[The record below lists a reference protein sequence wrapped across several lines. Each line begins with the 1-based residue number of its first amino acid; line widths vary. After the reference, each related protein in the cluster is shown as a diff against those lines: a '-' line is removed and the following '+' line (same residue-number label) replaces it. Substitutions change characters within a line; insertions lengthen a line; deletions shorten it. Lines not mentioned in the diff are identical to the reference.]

1 MKKYPSEAYSS
12 NSRTLHR
19 YVVVAGLVLSVGLTI
34 APGAVSTAYADEL
47 ASGSDSPAA
56 IEAAMQPGEGASS
69 SFVNAAP
76 QAGGKA
82 TASSAESTSGVEG
95 QNLPGSDPAKSS
107 ASEASAPGAGE
118 SGSASVGE
126 GTASAAA
133 PATGSGPSATTTAPE
148 GGTSPDAATPATG
161 NAPDPAAS
169 AAVTSG
175 GLTLAA
181 VPAAE
186 GAAAP
191 AAGVVAK
198 IGEQSYATLDEA
210 IAAAKSGDTIV
221 LVANATTQGISMKG
235 DLTINGA
242 GNTIT
247 FEKDGIAIFGHA
259 LTFKDAIVSMMGIGS
274 TPYAEWKW
282 MAICASKDGSL
293 TLDNTAMSLDGTG
306 TASNTHAIYFT
317 SNNKLNVTNGS
328 TLVVSNYP
336 QDALEWD
343 GGDGGYNLNVTGGSK
358 VVLDHNRSGI
368 AGTFFVKVDASELTV
383 INNRGNGSNGSHF
396 NIANGS
402 EVSFKDNGSHGLSA
416 GKLFV
421 KGSTVTCT
429 GNGMYGITVGNSLN
443 VDGTST
449 LKANGNKTK
458 ASASS
463 GGGLRI
469 TKNAREN
476 LIAKGAVVEINNNG
490 GNGLENYADLLI
502 EEGVDLSILQNYE
515 KGNGGGIYNGATG
528 SLTLPSGAKIYN
540 NIAAKA
546 GDDIFS
552 LGKIVVPATGKWIL
566 DQNHDGVGDHSI
578 AGWFEDGLGSDNPQR
593 WQAHAEDEDANY
605 IIGIEEGNFEI
616 PLALKAAHGIE
627 VDLGEGEEPASP
639 DGGSE
644 DPGKAEGSSG
654 VETVSAEKAEV
665 VAPGSVKSVSPKTGD
680 SAGFGLA
687 AAAMS
692 VVAAIS
698 AAFAA
703 LRRRED

>member
-1 MKKYPSEAYSS
+1 MKKYPSEACSS
-12 NSRTLHR
+12 NSRTLRR

-34 APGAVSTAYADEL
+34 APGAASTAYADEL
-47 ASGSDSPAA
+47 ASGSGSSAA
-56 IEAAMQPGEGASS
+56 IEAAIQPGEGASS
-69 SFVNAAP
+69 SSVNTAP
-76 QAGGKA
+76 QAEGKA
-82 TASSAESTSGVEG
+82 ATSSAESTFGVEG
-95 QNLPGSDPAKSS
+95 QNPPESAPAKSS

-118 SGSASVGE
+118 SSSAPVGE
-126 GTASAAA
+126 GAASAATS
-133 PATGSGPSATTTAPE
+133 ATGSAT
-148 GGTSPDAATPATG
+148 
-161 NAPDPAAS
+161 DPAAS

-175 GLTLAA
+175 GSTLAA
-181 VPAAE
+181 VSATE

-191 AAGVVAK
+191 TAGVVAK

-235 DLTINGA
+235 DLTIDGA
-242 GNTIT
+242 GNTIA

-293 TLDNTAMSLDGTG
+293 TLDNTAMNLDGTG
-306 TASNTHAIYFT
+306 TASGTHAIYFT

-396 NIANGS
+396 DIANGS

-476 LIAKGAVVEINNNG
+476 FIAKGAVVEINNNG

-528 SLTLPSGAKIYN
+528 SLTLPSGAKIHN
-540 NIAAKA
+540 NTAAKA

-552 LGKIVVPATGKWIL
+552 LGKIVVPATGEWVL
-566 DQNHDGVGDHSI
+566 DQNHDGAGDHSI
-578 AGWFEDGLGSDNPQR
+578 TGWFEDGLGSDNPQR

-627 VDLGEGEEPASP
+627 VDPGEGEEPAAP
-639 DGGSE
+639 DDGSE
-644 DPGKAEGSSG
+644 DPGKAEGSSS
-654 VETVSAEKAEV
+654 VEAVSAEKAEV

-692 VVAAIS
+692 VIAAIS

-703 LRRRED
+703 LRKRED

>member
-1 MKKYPSEAYSS
+1 MKKYPSEACSS
-12 NSRTLHR
+12 NSRTLRR

-34 APGAVSTAYADEL
+34 APGAVSTAYADEP
-47 ASGSDSPAA
+47 ASGSGSSVA
-56 IEAAMQPGEGASS
+56 IEAAMQPGEGASAS
-69 SFVNAAP
+69 SVNTAS
-76 QAGGKA
+76 QAEGKA
-82 TASSAESTSGVEG
+82 ATSSAESTSGVEG
-95 QNLPGSDPAKSS
+95 QDSPGSAPAKSS

-118 SGSASVGE
+118 SSSAPVGE
-126 GTASAAA
+126 GAAS
-133 PATGSGPSATTTAPE
+133 
-148 GGTSPDAATPATG
+148 AATPATG
-161 NAPDPAAS
+161 SAPPAVS
-169 AAVTSG
+169 
-175 GLTLAA
+175 
-181 VPAAE
+181 AAE

-191 AAGVVAK
+191 TAGVVAK

-306 TASNTHAIYFT
+306 TASGTHAIYFT

-328 TLVVSNYP
+328 TLAVSNYP

-396 NIANGS
+396 DIANGS
-402 EVSFKDNGSHGLSA
+402 EVSFKDNGYHGLSA

-476 LIAKGAVVEINNNG
+476 FIAKGAVVEINNNG
-490 GNGLENYADLLI
+490 GNGLENYADLFI

-540 NIAAKA
+540 NTAAKA
-546 GDDIFS
+546 GDDIYS

-578 AGWFEDGLGSDNPQR
+578 TGWFEDGLGSDNPQR

-627 VDLGEGEEPASP
+627 VDPGEGEEPASP

-644 DPGKAEGSSG
+644 DPGKAEGSSS
-654 VETVSAEKAEV
+654 VETVNAEKAEV
-665 VAPGSVKSVSPKTGD
+665 VAPGSAKSVSPKTGD

-692 VVAAIS
+692 VIAAIG

-703 LRRRED
+703 LRRREG

>member
-1 MKKYPSEAYSS
+1 MKKYPSEACSS
-12 NSRTLHR
+12 NSRTLRR

-47 ASGSDSPAA
+47 ASGSGSSAA
-56 IEAAMQPGEGASS
+56 IEAAMQPGEGASAS
-69 SFVNAAP
+69 SVNTAP
-76 QAGGKA
+76 QEEGKA
-82 TASSAESTSGVEG
+82 AASSAESTSGVEG
-95 QNLPGSDPAKSS
+95 QNPPESAPAKSGV
-107 ASEASAPGAGE
+107 SEASAPGAGE
-118 SGSASVGE
+118 SGSAPAGE
-126 GTASAAA
+126 GAAS
-133 PATGSGPSATTTAPE
+133 
-148 GGTSPDAATPATG
+148 AATPATG
-161 NAPDPAAS
+161 SAPDS
-169 AAVTSG
+169 AAY
-175 GLTLAA
+175 
-181 VPAAE
+181 AAE
-186 GAAAP
+186 GTAAST
-191 AAGVVAK
+191 AGVVAK

-221 LVANATTQGISMKG
+221 LVANATTQGISMRG

-242 GNTIT
+242 GNAIT

-293 TLDNTAMSLDGTG
+293 TLDNTAMNLDGTG
-306 TASNTHAIYFT
+306 TASGTHAIYFT

-343 GGDGGYNLNVTGGSK
+343 GGDGGYNLNVTGGSR

-396 NIANGS
+396 DIANGS

-449 LKANGNKTK
+449 LKANGNKAK

-476 LIAKGAVVEINNNG
+476 FIAKGAVVEINNNG
-490 GNGLENYADLLI
+490 GNGLENYADLFI
-502 EEGVDLSILQNYE
+502 EDGVDLSILQNYE

-540 NIAAKA
+540 NTAAKA

-578 AGWFEDGLGSDNPQR
+578 TGWFEDGLGSDNPQR

-605 IIGIEEGNFEI
+605 MIGIEEGSFET
-616 PLALKAAHGIE
+616 PLALKAAHGVE
-627 VDLGEGEEPASP
+627 VDPGEGDEPAAP
-639 DGGSE
+639 DDGSE
-644 DPGKAEGSSG
+644 DPGKAEGSSS

>member
-12 NSRTLHR
+12 NSRTLRR

-47 ASGSDSPAA
+47 ASGSGTPAA
-56 IEAAMQPGEGASS
+56 IEAAVQPEEGA
-69 SFVNAAP
+69 
-76 QAGGKA
+76 
-82 TASSAESTSGVEG
+82 
-95 QNLPGSDPAKSS
+95 
-107 ASEASAPGAGE
+107 
-118 SGSASVGE
+118 
-126 GTASAAA
+126 ASAAV
-133 PATGSGPSATTTAPE
+133 PAAGSGPSATAAAPE
-148 GGTSPDAATPATG
+148 GGTSSDAATPASG
-161 NAPDPAAS
+161 SAPDAATS
-169 AAVTSG
+169 AAAASG

-181 VPAAE
+181 AP
-186 GAAAP
+186 AAAP
-191 AAGVVAK
+191 TAGVVAK

-221 LVANATTQGISMKG
+221 LVANATSQGISMKG
-235 DLTINGA
+235 DLVINGA

-247 FEKDGIAIFGHA
+247 FEKDGIAIFNHA

-282 MAICASKDGSL
+282 MAICANKDGLL
-293 TLDNTAMSLDGTG
+293 TLDNTAMALDGTG
-306 TASNTHAIYFT
+306 TASGTHAIYFT

-368 AGTFFVKVDASELTV
+368 AGTFFVKVDASELAV

-396 NIANGS
+396 DIANGS

-429 GNGMYGITVGNSLN
+429 GNGLYGITVSNSLN
-443 VDGTST
+443 VDGAST
-449 LKANGNKTK
+449 LKVNGNKTK

-469 TKNAREN
+469 TKNAKEN
-476 LIAKGAVVEINNNG
+476 FIAKGAVVEINNNG
-490 GNGLENYADLLI
+490 GNGLENYADLFI
-502 EEGVDLSILQNYE
+502 EDGVDLSILQNYE

-528 SLTLPSGAKIYN
+528 SLTLPSGAKIHN
-540 NIAAKA
+540 NTAAKA
-546 GDDIFS
+546 GDDIYS
-552 LGKIVVPATGKWIL
+552 LGKIVVPATGEWIL
-566 DQNHDGVGDHSI
+566 DQNHDGVGDHAI
-578 AGWFEDGLGSDNPQR
+578 TGWFEDGLGSDNPQR
-593 WQAHAEDEDANY
+593 WQAHAEGEDANY
-605 IIGIEEGNFEI
+605 MIEIEEGSFEI
-616 PLALKAAHGIE
+616 PLALKATHGIQ
-627 VDLGEGEEPASP
+627 VDPEEGDVPVGPGE
-639 DGGSE
+639 SE
-644 DPGKAEGSSG
+644 DPGKAEDPVS
-654 VETVSAEKAEV
+654 VKTVSAEKAEV
-665 VAPGSVKSVSPKTGD
+665 VATSSAKSVSPKTGD
-680 SAGFGLA
+680 SAGFSLA

-692 VVAAIS
+692 VLAAIS

>member
-1 MKKYPSEAYSS
+1 MKKYPSGAYSS
-12 NSRTLHR
+12 DSRTLRR

-47 ASGSDSPAA
+47 ASGSGAPAA
-56 IEAAMQPGEGASS
+56 IEAAMHPGEGSS
-69 SFVNAAP
+69 SSSANAAS
-76 QAGGKA
+76 QAEGKA
-82 TASSAESTSGVEG
+82 AASSAENASGVEA
-95 QNLPGSDPAKSS
+95 QNSSGAAPAKSG
-107 ASEASAPGAGE
+107 ASEASAPVAGE
-118 SGSASVGE
+118 SGSVPAGE
-126 GTASAAA
+126 GAASTAA
-133 PATGSGPSATTTAPE
+133 PATGSGPSAATVAPE

-161 NAPDPAAS
+161 SAPDPATS
-169 AAVTSG
+169 AAAASG

-181 VPAAE
+181 APAAE

-191 AAGVVAK
+191 TAGVVAK

-210 IAAAKSGDTIV
+210 VAAAKSGDTIV
-221 LVANATTQGISMKG
+221 LVANATSQGISMKG
-235 DLTINGA
+235 DLVINGA

-247 FEKDGIAIFGHA
+247 FVKDGIAIFNHA

-293 TLDNTAMSLDGTG
+293 TLDNTAMTLDGTG
-306 TASNTHAIYFT
+306 AASGTHAIYFT

-343 GGDGGYNLNVTGGSK
+343 GGDGGYNLNVIGGSK

-396 NIANGS
+396 DIANGS

-421 KGSTVTCT
+421 KGSAVTCT
-429 GNGMYGITVGNSLN
+429 GNGLYGITVGNSLN

-469 TKNAREN
+469 TKNAKEN
-476 LIAKGAVVEINNNG
+476 FIAKGAVVEINNNG
-490 GNGLENYADLLI
+490 GNGLENYADLFI

-528 SLTLPSGAKIYN
+528 SLTLPSGAKIHN
-540 NIAAKA
+540 NTAAKA
-546 GDDIFS
+546 GDDIYS
-552 LGKIVVPATGKWIL
+552 LGKIVVPATGEWIL
-566 DQNHDGVGDHSI
+566 DQNHDGVGDHAI
-578 AGWFEDGLGSDNPQR
+578 TGWFEDGLGSDNPQR

-605 IIGIEEGNFEI
+605 MIEIEEGSFEI
-616 PLALKAAHGIE
+616 PLALKATHGIQ
-627 VDLGEGEEPASP
+627 VDPEEGDVPVGPGE
-639 DGGSE
+639 SE
-644 DPGKAEGSSG
+644 DPGKAEDPGS
-654 VETVSAEKAEV
+654 VKTVSAEKAEV
-665 VAPGSVKSVSPKTGD
+665 VATSSAKSVSPKTGD
-680 SAGFGLA
+680 SAGFSLA

-692 VVAAIS
+692 VLAAIS

>member
-1 MKKYPSEAYSS
+1 MKKYPSEVCSS
-12 NSRTLHR
+12 NSRTLRR

-69 SFVNAAP
+69 SSVNAAS
-76 QAGGKA
+76 QAEGKA
-82 TASSAESTSGVEG
+82 AASSAESASGVES
-95 QNLPGSDPAKSS
+95 QNLPGSAPAKSS

-118 SGSASVGE
+118 FGSASVGE

-148 GGTSPDAATPATG
+148 GGTSPDAATSATG
-161 NAPDPAAS
+161 SATDPAA
-169 AAVTSG
+169 AASS
-175 GLTLAA
+175 
-181 VPAAE
+181 AE

-210 IAAAKSGDTIV
+210 IAAAKSDDTIV
-221 LVANATTQGISMKG
+221 LVANATTQGINMKG

-383 INNRGNGSNGSHF
+383 TNNRVNGSNGSHF
-396 NIANGS
+396 DIANGS
-402 EVSFKDNGSHGLSA
+402 EVSFKDNGYHGLSA

-449 LKANGNKTK
+449 LKANGNKAK

-476 LIAKGAVVEINNNG
+476 FIAKGAVVEINNNG

-540 NIAAKA
+540 NTAAKA

-578 AGWFEDGLGSDNPQR
+578 TGWFEDGLGSDNPQR

-605 IIGIEEGNFEI
+605 IIGIEEGSFEI

-627 VDLGEGEEPASP
+627 VDPEEGDEPAGP

-644 DPGKAEGSSG
+644 DPGKAEGSGS

>member
-1 MKKYPSEAYSS
+1 M
-12 NSRTLHR
+12 
-19 YVVVAGLVLSVGLTI
+19 
-34 APGAVSTAYADEL
+34 
-47 ASGSDSPAA
+47 
-56 IEAAMQPGEGASS
+56 
-69 SFVNAAP
+69 
-76 QAGGKA
+76 
-82 TASSAESTSGVEG
+82 
-95 QNLPGSDPAKSS
+95 
-107 ASEASAPGAGE
+107 
-118 SGSASVGE
+118 
-126 GTASAAA
+126 
-133 PATGSGPSATTTAPE
+133 
-148 GGTSPDAATPATG
+148 
-161 NAPDPAAS
+161 
-169 AAVTSG
+169 
-175 GLTLAA
+175 TLAA
-181 VPAAE
+181 APAAE

-191 AAGVVAK
+191 TAGVVAK

-210 IAAAKSGDTIV
+210 VAAAKSGDTIV
-221 LVANATTQGISMKG
+221 LVANATSQGISMKG

-247 FEKDGIAIFGHA
+247 FVKDGIAIFNHA

-274 TPYAEWKW
+274 TPYVEWKW

-293 TLDNTAMSLDGTG
+293 TLDNTAMTLDGTG
-306 TASNTHAIYFT
+306 TASGTHAIYFT

-343 GGDGGYNLNVTGGSK
+343 GGDGGYNLNVTGGSE

-383 INNRGNGSNGSHF
+383 ISNRGNGSNGSHF
-396 NIANGS
+396 DIANGS

-429 GNGMYGITVGNSLN
+429 GNGLYGITVGNSLY
-443 VDGTST
+443 VDGAST

-469 TKNAREN
+469 TKNAKEN
-476 LIAKGAVVEINNNG
+476 FIAKGAVVEINNNG
-490 GNGLENYADLLI
+490 GNGLENYADLFI
-502 EEGVDLSILQNYE
+502 EDGVDLSILQNYE

-528 SLTLPSGAKIYN
+528 SLTLPSGAKIHN
-540 NIAAKA
+540 NTAAKA
-546 GDDIFS
+546 GDDIYS
-552 LGKIVVPATGKWIL
+552 LGKIVVPATGEWIL
-566 DQNHDGVGDHSI
+566 DRSHDGVGNHAI
-578 AGWFEDGLGSDNPQR
+578 TGWFEDGLGSDNPQR

-605 IIGIEEGNFEI
+605 MIGIEEGGFEI

-627 VDLGEGEEPASP
+627 VDPEEGDVPVGPGE
-639 DGGSE
+639 SE
-644 DPGKAEGSSG
+644 DPGKAEDPGS
-654 VETVSAEKAEV
+654 VKTVSAEKAEV
-665 VAPGSVKSVSPKTGD
+665 VAPSSAKSVSPKTGD
-680 SAGFGLA
+680 PAGFSFA

>member
-1 MKKYPSEAYSS
+1 MKKYPSEACSS
-12 NSRTLHR
+12 NSRTLRR

-47 ASGSDSPAA
+47 ASGSGSSVA
-56 IEAAMQPGEGASS
+56 IEAAMQPGEGASVS
-69 SFVNAAP
+69 SVNTAS
-76 QAGGKA
+76 QAEGKA
-82 TASSAESTSGVEG
+82 ATSSAENTSGVEG
-95 QNLPGSDPAKSS
+95 QDSPGSAPAKSS

-118 SGSASVGE
+118 SGSAPAGE
-126 GTASAAA
+126 GAAS
-133 PATGSGPSATTTAPE
+133 
-148 GGTSPDAATPATG
+148 AATPATG
-161 NAPDPAAS
+161 GATDPAAS

-175 GLTLAA
+175 GSTLAA
-181 VPAAE
+181 VSATE

-191 AAGVVAK
+191 TAGVMAK

-259 LTFKDAIVSMMGIGS
+259 LTFKDATVSMMGIGS

-293 TLDNTAMSLDGTG
+293 TLDNTAMNLDGTG
-306 TASNTHAIYFT
+306 TASGTHAIYFT

-358 VVLDHNRSGI
+358 VALDHNRSGI

-396 NIANGS
+396 DIANGS

-476 LIAKGAVVEINNNG
+476 FIAKGAVVEINNNG

-528 SLTLPSGAKIYN
+528 SLTLPSGAKIHN
-540 NIAAKA
+540 NTAAKA

-552 LGKIVVPATGKWIL
+552 LGKIVVPATGEWIL
-566 DQNHDGVGDHSI
+566 DQNHDGAGDHSI
-578 AGWFEDGLGSDNPQR
+578 TGWFEDGLGSDNPQR

-605 IIGIEEGNFEI
+605 MIGIEEGSFET
-616 PLALKAAHGIE
+616 PLALKAAHGVE
-627 VDLGEGEEPASP
+627 VDPGEGDEPAVP
-639 DGGSE
+639 DDGSE
-644 DPGKAEGSSG
+644 DLGKAEGSSS

-665 VAPGSVKSVSPKTGD
+665 VASGSVKSVSPKTGD

-703 LRRRED
+703 LRRREG

>member
-1 MKKYPSEAYSS
+1 MKKYPSEACSS
-12 NSRTLHR
+12 NSRTLRR

-47 ASGSDSPAA
+47 ASGSGSSAA

-69 SFVNAAP
+69 SSVNAAP
-76 QAGGKA
+76 QAEGKA
-82 TASSAESTSGVEG
+82 AASSVESTSGVES
-95 QNLPGSDPAKSS
+95 QNLPGSAPAKSS

-133 PATGSGPSATTTAPE
+133 PATGSGASATTAAPE
-148 GGTSPDAATPATG
+148 GGTLPDVATPATG
-161 NAPDPAAS
+161 NAPDPAA
-169 AAVTSG
+169 AAS
-175 GLTLAA
+175 
-181 VPAAE
+181 AAE

-191 AAGVVAK
+191 TAGVVAK

-221 LVANATTQGISMKG
+221 LVANATTQGINMKG

-306 TASNTHAIYFT
+306 TASGTHAIYFT

-328 TLVVSNYP
+328 TLVVPNYP

-396 NIANGS
+396 DIANGS
-402 EVSFKDNGSHGLSA
+402 EVSFKDNGYHGLSA

-429 GNGMYGITVGNSLN
+429 GNGMYGITAGNSLN

-476 LIAKGAVVEINNNG
+476 FIAKGAVVEINNNG

-540 NIAAKA
+540 NTAAKA

-578 AGWFEDGLGSDNPQR
+578 TGWFEDGLGSDNPQR

-627 VDLGEGEEPASP
+627 VDPGEGEEPASP

-644 DPGKAEGSSG
+644 DPGKAEGSSS

-665 VAPGSVKSVSPKTGD
+665 VAPGSAKSVSPKTGD

>member
-1 MKKYPSEAYSS
+1 MKKYPSEACSS
-12 NSRTLHR
+12 NSRTLRR

-69 SFVNAAP
+69 SSANAAS
-76 QAGGKA
+76 QAEGKA
-82 TASSAESTSGVEG
+82 AASSAESASGVES
-95 QNLPGSDPAKSS
+95 QNLPGSAPAKSS

-161 NAPDPAAS
+161 NAPDPAA
-169 AAVTSG
+169 AASS
-175 GLTLAA
+175 
-181 VPAAE
+181 AE

-396 NIANGS
+396 DIANGS

-443 VDGTST
+443 VDGTSI

-476 LIAKGAVVEINNNG
+476 FIAKGAVVEINNNG

-515 KGNGGGIYNGATG
+515 KG
-528 SLTLPSGAKIYN
+528 
-540 NIAAKA
+540 
-546 GDDIFS
+546 
-552 LGKIVVPATGKWIL
+552 
-566 DQNHDGVGDHSI
+566 Q
-578 AGWFEDGLGSDNPQR
+578 
-593 WQAHAEDEDANY
+593 
-605 IIGIEEGNFEI
+605 
-616 PLALKAAHGIE
+616 
-627 VDLGEGEEPASP
+627 
-639 DGGSE
+639 
-644 DPGKAEGSSG
+644 
-654 VETVSAEKAEV
+654 
-665 VAPGSVKSVSPKTGD
+665 
-680 SAGFGLA
+680 
-687 AAAMS
+687 
-692 VVAAIS
+692 
-698 AAFAA
+698 
-703 LRRRED
+703 RRRNL

>member
-1 MKKYPSEAYSS
+1 MKKYPSEACSS
-12 NSRTLHR
+12 NSRTLRR

-69 SFVNAAP
+69 GSVNAAS
-76 QAGGKA
+76 QAEGKA
-82 TASSAESTSGVEG
+82 AASSAESASGVEG
-95 QNLPGSDPAKSS
+95 QDSPGSAPAKSS

-148 GGTSPDAATPATG
+148 GGTSPDVATPATG
-161 NAPDPAAS
+161 SATDPA
-169 AAVTSG
+169 
-175 GLTLAA
+175 
-181 VPAAE
+181 
-186 GAAAP
+186 

-306 TASNTHAIYFT
+306 TASGTHAIYFT

-358 VVLDHNRSGI
+358 IVLDHNRSGI

-396 NIANGS
+396 DIANGS

-469 TKNAREN
+469 TKSAREN
-476 LIAKGAVVEINNNG
+476 FIAKGAVVEINNNG

-528 SLTLPSGAKIYN
+528 SLALPSGAKIYN
-540 NIAAKA
+540 NTAAKA
-546 GDDIFS
+546 GDDIYS

-578 AGWFEDGLGSDNPQR
+578 TGWFEDGLGSDNPQR

-605 IIGIEEGNFEI
+605 IIGIEEGSFEI

-627 VDLGEGEEPASP
+627 VDPGEGEEPASP
-639 DGGSE
+639 DGESE
-644 DPGKAEGSSG
+644 DPGKAEGSSS
-654 VETVSAEKAEV
+654 VETVNAEKAEV

-680 SAGFGLA
+680 SAGFGFA

>member
-1 MKKYPSEAYSS
+1 MKKYPSEACSS
-12 NSRTLHR
+12 NSRTLRR

-47 ASGSDSPAA
+47 DPARAPSAA
-56 IEAAMQPGEGASS
+56 IEAAIQPGEGASS
-69 SFVNAAP
+69 SSVNTAP
-76 QAGGKA
+76 QAEGKA
-82 TASSAESTSGVEG
+82 ATSSAESTFGVEG
-95 QNLPGSDPAKSS
+95 QNPPESAPAKSS

-118 SGSASVGE
+118 SNSAPAGE
-126 GTASAAA
+126 GAAS
-133 PATGSGPSATTTAPE
+133 
-148 GGTSPDAATPATG
+148 AATPATG
-161 NAPDPAAS
+161 SAPDPAAS
-169 AAVTSG
+169 G
-175 GLTLAA
+175 GSTLAA
-181 VPAAE
+181 VSATE

-191 AAGVVAK
+191 TAGVVAK

-221 LVANATTQGISMKG
+221 LVANAITQGISMKG

-259 LTFKDAIVSMMGIGS
+259 LTFKDAIVSMIGIGS

-293 TLDNTAMSLDGTG
+293 TLDNTAMNLDGTG
-306 TASNTHAIYFT
+306 TASGTHAIYFT

-343 GGDGGYNLNVTGGSK
+343 GGDGGYNLNVAGGSK

-396 NIANGS
+396 DIANGS

-476 LIAKGAVVEINNNG
+476 FIAKGAVVEINNNG

-515 KGNGGGIYNGATG
+515 KGNGGGIYNGATS

-540 NIAAKA
+540 NTAAKA

-578 AGWFEDGLGSDNPQR
+578 TGWFEDGLGSDNPQR

-605 IIGIEEGNFEI
+605 MIGIEEGNFET

-627 VDLGEGEEPASP
+627 VDPGEGEEPASP

-644 DPGKAEGSSG
+644 DPGKAEGSSS

>member
-12 NSRTLHR
+12 NSRTLRR

-47 ASGSDSPAA
+47 ASGSGTPAA
-56 IEAAMQPGEGASS
+56 IEAAVQPEEGA
-69 SFVNAAP
+69 
-76 QAGGKA
+76 
-82 TASSAESTSGVEG
+82 
-95 QNLPGSDPAKSS
+95 
-107 ASEASAPGAGE
+107 
-118 SGSASVGE
+118 
-126 GTASAAA
+126 ASAAV
-133 PATGSGPSATTTAPE
+133 PAAGSGPSATAAAPE
-148 GGTSPDAATPATG
+148 GGTSSDAATPASG
-161 NAPDPAAS
+161 SAPDAATS
-169 AAVTSG
+169 AAAASG

-181 VPAAE
+181 AP
-186 GAAAP
+186 AAAP
-191 AAGVVAK
+191 TAGVVAK

-221 LVANATTQGISMKG
+221 LVANATSQGISMKG
-235 DLTINGA
+235 DLVINGA

-247 FEKDGIAIFGHA
+247 FEKDGIAIFNHA

-282 MAICASKDGSL
+282 MAICANKDGLL
-293 TLDNTAMSLDGTG
+293 TLDNTAMALDGTG
-306 TASNTHAIYFT
+306 TASGTHAIYFT

-368 AGTFFVKVDASELTV
+368 AGTFFVKVDASELAV

-396 NIANGS
+396 DIANGS

-429 GNGMYGITVGNSLN
+429 GNGLYGITVSNSLN
-443 VDGTST
+443 VDGAST
-449 LKANGNKTK
+449 LKVNGNKTK

-463 GGGLRI
+463 GGDLRI
-469 TKNAREN
+469 TKNAKEN
-476 LIAKGAVVEINNNG
+476 FIAKGAVVEINNNG
-490 GNGLENYADLLI
+490 GNGLENYADLFI
-502 EEGVDLSILQNYE
+502 EDGVDLSILQNYE

-528 SLTLPSGAKIYN
+528 SLTLPSGAKIHN
-540 NIAAKA
+540 NTAAKA
-546 GDDIFS
+546 GDDIYS
-552 LGKIVVPATGKWIL
+552 LGKIVVPATGEWIL
-566 DQNHDGVGDHSI
+566 DQNHDGVGDHAI
-578 AGWFEDGLGSDNPQR
+578 TGWFEDGLGSDNPQR

-605 IIGIEEGNFEI
+605 MIEIEEGSFEI
-616 PLALKAAHGIE
+616 PLALKATHGIQ
-627 VDLGEGEEPASP
+627 VDPEEGDVPVGPGE
-639 DGGSE
+639 SE
-644 DPGKAEGSSG
+644 DPGKAEDPVS
-654 VETVSAEKAEV
+654 VKTVSAEKAEV
-665 VAPGSVKSVSPKTGD
+665 VATSSAKSVSPKTGD
-680 SAGFGLA
+680 SAGFSLA

-692 VVAAIS
+692 VLAAIS

>member
-1 MKKYPSEAYSS
+1 MKRYPSEAYSS

-69 SFVNAAP
+69 SSVNAAP
-76 QAGGKA
+76 QAEGKA
-82 TASSAESTSGVEG
+82 AASSVESTSGVES
-95 QNLPGSDPAKSS
+95 QNLPGSAPAKSS

-118 SGSASVGE
+118 FGSASVGE
-126 GTASAAA
+126 GTASVAA
-133 PATGSGPSATTTAPE
+133 PATGSGASATTAAPE
-148 GGTSPDAATPATG
+148 GGTLPDVATPATG
-161 NAPDPAAS
+161 SAPDSAAS
-169 AAVTSG
+169 AA
-175 GLTLAA
+175 
-181 VPAAE
+181 E
-186 GAAAP
+186 GTAAP
-191 AAGVVAK
+191 TAGVVAK

-221 LVANATTQGISMKG
+221 LVANATTQGINMKG

-259 LTFKDAIVSMMGIGS
+259 LTFKDAIVSMTGIGS

-293 TLDNTAMSLDGTG
+293 TLDNAAMSLDGTG

-396 NIANGS
+396 DIANGS
-402 EVSFKDNGSHGLSA
+402 EVSFKDSGSHGLSA

-476 LIAKGAVVEINNNG
+476 FIAKGAVVEINNNG

-540 NIAAKA
+540 NTAAKA

-578 AGWFEDGLGSDNPQR
+578 TGWFEDGLGSDNPQR

-627 VDLGEGEEPASP
+627 VDPGEGEEPASP
-639 DGGSE
+639 DGASE
-644 DPGKAEGSSG
+644 DPGKAEGPSS
-654 VETVSAEKAEV
+654 VETVNAEKAEV

-703 LRRRED
+703 LRKRED

>member
-1 MKKYPSEAYSS
+1 MKKYPSEACPS
-12 NSRTLHR
+12 NSRTLRR

-47 ASGSDSPAA
+47 ASGSGSSAA
-56 IEAAMQPGEGASS
+56 IEAAMQPGEGASAS
-69 SFVNAAP
+69 SVNTAP
-76 QAGGKA
+76 QEEGKA
-82 TASSAESTSGVEG
+82 AASSAESTSGVEG
-95 QNLPGSDPAKSS
+95 QNPPESAPAKSGV
-107 ASEASAPGAGE
+107 SEASAPGAGE
-118 SGSASVGE
+118 SGSAPAGE
-126 GTASAAA
+126 G
-133 PATGSGPSATTTAPE
+133 ATS
-148 GGTSPDAATPATG
+148 AATPATG
-161 NAPDPAAS
+161 SAPDSAAS
-169 AAVTSG
+169 AAEGT
-175 GLTLAA
+175 AA
-181 VPAAE
+181 ST
-186 GAAAP
+186 
-191 AAGVVAK
+191 AGVVAK

-221 LVANATTQGISMKG
+221 LEANATTQGISMKG

-274 TPYAEWKW
+274 TPYAEWKR

-306 TASNTHAIYFT
+306 TASGTHAIYFT

-343 GGDGGYNLNVTGGSK
+343 GGDGGYNLNVAGGSK

-396 NIANGS
+396 DIANGS

-476 LIAKGAVVEINNNG
+476 FIAKGAVVEINNNG

-540 NIAAKA
+540 NTAAKA

-578 AGWFEDGLGSDNPQR
+578 TGWFEDGLGSDNPQR

-605 IIGIEEGNFEI
+605 MIGIEEGNFET

-627 VDLGEGEEPASP
+627 VDPGEGEEPASP

-644 DPGKAEGSSG
+644 DPGKAEGSSS

>member
-1 MKKYPSEAYSS
+1 MKKYPSEACSS
-12 NSRTLHR
+12 NSRTLRR

-34 APGAVSTAYADEL
+34 APGAVSTAYADEP
-47 ASGSDSPAA
+47 ASGSGSSVA
-56 IEAAMQPGEGASS
+56 IEAAMQPGEGASVGS
-69 SFVNAAP
+69 VNTAS
-76 QAGGKA
+76 QAEGKA
-82 TASSAESTSGVEG
+82 ATSFAESTSGVEG
-95 QNLPGSDPAKSS
+95 QNPPESAPAKSS
-107 ASEASAPGAGE
+107 ISEASAPGAGE
-118 SGSASVGE
+118 SGSAPAGE
-126 GTASAAA
+126 GAASAAA
-133 PATGSGPSATTTAPE
+133 PATGSAT
-148 GGTSPDAATPATG
+148 
-161 NAPDPAAS
+161 DPAVS
-169 AAVTSG
+169 
-175 GLTLAA
+175 
-181 VPAAE
+181 AAE
-186 GAAAP
+186 GAAAST
-191 AAGVVAK
+191 AGVVAK

-274 TPYAEWKW
+274 TPYAEWKR

-293 TLDNTAMSLDGTG
+293 TLDNTAMNLDGTG
-306 TASNTHAIYFT
+306 TASGTHAIYFT

-383 INNRGNGSNGSHF
+383 TNNRGNGSNGSHF
-396 NIANGS
+396 DIANGS

-476 LIAKGAVVEINNNG
+476 FIAKGAVVEINNNG
-490 GNGLENYADLLI
+490 GNGLENYADLFI

-540 NIAAKA
+540 NTAAKA

-552 LGKIVVPATGKWIL
+552 LDKIVVPATGKWIL

-578 AGWFEDGLGSDNPQR
+578 TGWFEDGLGSDNPQR

-627 VDLGEGEEPASP
+627 VDPGEGEEPAGP

-644 DPGKAEGSSG
+644 DPGKAEGSSS

>member
-1 MKKYPSEAYSS
+1 MKKNPSEAYSS
-12 NSRTLHR
+12 NSRTLRR

-34 APGAVSTAYADEL
+34 APGAVSTAYADDL
-47 ASGSDSPAA
+47 ASGSGAPAA
-56 IEAAMQPGEGASS
+56 IEAAVQPEEGASS
-69 SFVNAAP
+69 SSANAAP
-76 QAGGKA
+76 QAEEKA
-82 TASSAESTSGVEG
+82 ATSFAESASSVETQNPPESA
-95 QNLPGSDPAKSS
+95 PAKSG
-107 ASEASAPGAGE
+107 ASGVSAP
-118 SGSASVGE
+118 
-126 GTASAAA
+126 SAAV
-133 PATGSGPSATTTAPE
+133 PAAGSGPSATAAAPE
-148 GGTSPDAATPATG
+148 GGTSSDAATPASG
-161 NAPDPAAS
+161 SAPEAAAS
-169 AAVTSG
+169 AAAASG

-181 VPAAE
+181 APAAE

-191 AAGVVAK
+191 TAGVVAK
-198 IGEQSYATLDEA
+198 IGEQSYTTLDEA

-221 LVANATTQGISMKG
+221 LVANATSQGISMKG
-235 DLTINGA
+235 DLVINGA

-247 FEKDGIAIFGHA
+247 FEKDGIAIFNYA
-259 LTFKDAIVSMMGIGS
+259 LTFKDAIVSMMGIGL

-282 MAICASKDGSL
+282 MAICANKDGSL
-293 TLDNTAMSLDGTG
+293 TLNNTTMILDGTG
-306 TASNTHAIYFT
+306 TASGTHAIYFT
-317 SNNKLNVTNGS
+317 SNNKLNVANGS

-396 NIANGS
+396 DIANGS

-429 GNGMYGITVGNSLN
+429 GNGLYGITVSNSLN
-443 VDGTST
+443 VDGAST

-469 TKNAREN
+469 TKNAKEN
-476 LIAKGAVVEINNNG
+476 FIAKGAVVEINNNG
-490 GNGLENYADLLI
+490 GNGLENYADLFI
-502 EEGVDLSILQNYE
+502 EDGVDLSILQNYE

-528 SLTLPSGAKIYN
+528 SLTLPSGAKIHN
-540 NIAAKA
+540 NTAAKA
-546 GDDIFS
+546 GDDIYS
-552 LGKIVVPATGKWIL
+552 LGKIVVPATGEWIL
-566 DQNHDGVGDHSI
+566 DQNHDGVGDHAI
-578 AGWFEDGLGSDNPQR
+578 TGWFEEGLGSDNPQR

-605 IIGIEEGNFEI
+605 MIEIEEGSFEI
-616 PLALKAAHGIE
+616 PLALKATHGIQ
-627 VDLGEGEEPASP
+627 VDPEEGDVPVGPGEP
-639 DGGSE
+639 E
-644 DPGKAEGSSG
+644 DPGKAEDSGS
-654 VETVSAEKAEV
+654 VKTVSAEKAEV
-665 VAPGSVKSVSPKTGD
+665 VATSSAKSVSPKTGD
-680 SAGFGLA
+680 SAGFSLA

-692 VVAAIS
+692 VLAAIS
-698 AAFAA
+698 AAFAS

>member
-12 NSRTLHR
+12 NSRTLRR

-47 ASGSDSPAA
+47 ASGSGTPAA
-56 IEAAMQPGEGASS
+56 IEAAVQPEEGA
-69 SFVNAAP
+69 
-76 QAGGKA
+76 
-82 TASSAESTSGVEG
+82 
-95 QNLPGSDPAKSS
+95 
-107 ASEASAPGAGE
+107 
-118 SGSASVGE
+118 
-126 GTASAAA
+126 ASAAV
-133 PATGSGPSATTTAPE
+133 PAAGSGPSATAAAPE
-148 GGTSPDAATPATG
+148 GGTSSDAATPASG
-161 NAPDPAAS
+161 SAPDAATS
-169 AAVTSG
+169 AAAASG

-181 VPAAE
+181 AP
-186 GAAAP
+186 AAAP
-191 AAGVVAK
+191 TAGVVAK
-198 IGEQSYATLDEA
+198 IGEQSYATLDED

-221 LVANATTQGISMKG
+221 LVANATSQGISMKG
-235 DLTINGA
+235 DLVINGA

-247 FEKDGIAIFGHA
+247 FEKDGIAIFNHA

-282 MAICASKDGSL
+282 MAICANKDGLL
-293 TLDNTAMSLDGTG
+293 TLDNTAMALDGTG
-306 TASNTHAIYFT
+306 TASGTHAIYFT

-368 AGTFFVKVDASELTV
+368 AGTFFVKVDASELAV

-396 NIANGS
+396 DIANGS

-429 GNGMYGITVGNSLN
+429 GNGLYGITVSNSLN
-443 VDGTST
+443 VDGAST
-449 LKANGNKTK
+449 LKVNGNKTK

-469 TKNAREN
+469 TKNAKEN
-476 LIAKGAVVEINNNG
+476 FIAKGAVVEINNNG
-490 GNGLENYADLLI
+490 GNGLENYADLFI
-502 EEGVDLSILQNYE
+502 EDGVDLSILQNYE

-528 SLTLPSGAKIYN
+528 SLTLPSGAKIHN
-540 NIAAKA
+540 NTAAKA
-546 GDDIFS
+546 GDDIYS
-552 LGKIVVPATGKWIL
+552 LGKIVVPATGEWIL
-566 DQNHDGVGDHSI
+566 DQNHDGVGDHAI
-578 AGWFEDGLGSDNPQR
+578 TGWFEDGLGSDNPQR

-605 IIGIEEGNFEI
+605 MIEIEEGSFEI
-616 PLALKAAHGIE
+616 PLALKATHGIQ
-627 VDLGEGEEPASP
+627 VDPEEGDVPVGPGE
-639 DGGSE
+639 SE
-644 DPGKAEGSSG
+644 DPGKAEDPVS
-654 VETVSAEKAEV
+654 VKTVSAEKAEV
-665 VAPGSVKSVSPKTGD
+665 VATSSAKSVSPKTGD
-680 SAGFGLA
+680 SAGFSLA

-692 VVAAIS
+692 VLAAIS

>member
-1 MKKYPSEAYSS
+1 MKKYSSEAYSS

-69 SFVNAAP
+69 SSVNAAP
-76 QAGGKA
+76 QAEGKA
-82 TASSAESTSGVEG
+82 AASSAESTSGVEG
-95 QNLPGSDPAKSS
+95 QNLPGSAPAKSS

-133 PATGSGPSATTTAPE
+133 PATGSGPSATTVAPE
-148 GGTSPDAATPATG
+148 GGTSPDVATTATG
-161 NAPDPAAS
+161 PDPAAS

-191 AAGVVAK
+191 TAGVVAK

-221 LVANATTQGISMKG
+221 LVANATTQGINMKG

-306 TASNTHAIYFT
+306 TASGTHAVYFT

-396 NIANGS
+396 DIANGS
-402 EVSFKDNGSHGLSA
+402 EVSFKDNGYHGLSA

-476 LIAKGAVVEINNNG
+476 FIAKGAVVEINNNG

-540 NIAAKA
+540 NTAAKA

-578 AGWFEDGLGSDNPQR
+578 TGWFEDGLGSDNPQR

-605 IIGIEEGNFEI
+605 MIGIEEGNFEI

-627 VDLGEGEEPASP
+627 VDPGEGEEPTSP

-654 VETVSAEKAEV
+654 VETVSAEKAEMV
-665 VAPGSVKSVSPKTGD
+665 VSGSVKSVSPKTGD

>member
-1 MKKYPSEAYSS
+1 MKKYPSEACSS
-12 NSRTLHR
+12 NSRTLRR

-34 APGAVSTAYADEL
+34 APGAVSTAYADEP
-47 ASGSDSPAA
+47 ASGSGSSVA
-56 IEAAMQPGEGASS
+56 IEAAMQPGEGASAS
-69 SFVNAAP
+69 SVNTAS
-76 QAGGKA
+76 QAEGKA
-82 TASSAESTSGVEG
+82 ATSSAESTSGVEG
-95 QNLPGSDPAKSS
+95 QDSPGSAPAKSS

-118 SGSASVGE
+118 SSSAPVGE
-126 GTASAAA
+126 GAAS
-133 PATGSGPSATTTAPE
+133 
-148 GGTSPDAATPATG
+148 AATPATG
-161 NAPDPAAS
+161 SAPPAVS
-169 AAVTSG
+169 
-175 GLTLAA
+175 
-181 VPAAE
+181 AAE

-191 AAGVVAK
+191 TAGVVAK

-221 LVANATTQGISMKG
+221 LVANATTQGINMKG

-259 LTFKDAIVSMMGIGS
+259 LTFKDSIVSMMGIGS

-306 TASNTHAIYFT
+306 TASGTHAIYFT

-396 NIANGS
+396 DIANGS
-402 EVSFKDNGSHGLSA
+402 EVSFKDNGYHGLSA

-476 LIAKGAVVEINNNG
+476 FIAKGAVVEINNNG

-540 NIAAKA
+540 NTAAKA

-578 AGWFEDGLGSDNPQR
+578 TGWFEDGLGSDNPQR

-627 VDLGEGEEPASP
+627 VDPGEGEEPASP

-644 DPGKAEGSSG
+644 DPGKAEGSSS

-665 VAPGSVKSVSPKTGD
+665 VAPGSAKSVSPKTGD

>member
-1 MKKYPSEAYSS
+1 MKKYPSEACSS
-12 NSRTLHR
+12 NSRTLRR

-47 ASGSDSPAA
+47 ASGSGSSAA
-56 IEAAMQPGEGASS
+56 IEAAIQPGEGASS
-69 SFVNAAP
+69 SSVNTAP
-76 QAGGKA
+76 QVEGKA
-82 TASSAESTSGVEG
+82 ATSSAESTFGVEG
-95 QNLPGSDPAKSS
+95 QNPPESAPAKSS

-118 SGSASVGE
+118 SSSAPVGE
-126 GTASAAA
+126 GAAS
-133 PATGSGPSATTTAPE
+133 
-148 GGTSPDAATPATG
+148 AATPATG
-161 NAPDPAAS
+161 SAPDSAAS
-169 AAVTSG
+169 AAEGT
-175 GLTLAA
+175 AA
-181 VPAAE
+181 ST
-186 GAAAP
+186 
-191 AAGVVAK
+191 AGVVTK

-282 MAICASKDGSL
+282 MAICASKDVSL
-293 TLDNTAMSLDGTG
+293 TLDNTAMNLDGTG
-306 TASNTHAIYFT
+306 TASGTHAIYFT

-396 NIANGS
+396 DIANGS

-443 VDGTST
+443 VDGAST

-476 LIAKGAVVEINNNG
+476 FIAKGAAVEINNNG

-528 SLTLPSGAKIYN
+528 SLTLPSGAKIHN
-540 NIAAKA
+540 NTAAKA

-552 LGKIVVPATGKWIL
+552 LGKIVVPATGEWIL
-566 DQNHDGVGDHSI
+566 DQNHDGAGDHSI
-578 AGWFEDGLGSDNPQR
+578 TGWFEDGLGSDNPQR

-605 IIGIEEGNFEI
+605 MIGIEEGSFET
-616 PLALKAAHGIE
+616 PLALKAAHGVE
-627 VDLGEGEEPASP
+627 VDPGEGDEPAAP
-639 DGGSE
+639 DDGSE
-644 DPGKAEGSSG
+644 DSGKAEGSSS

-665 VAPGSVKSVSPKTGD
+665 EASGSVKSVSPKTGD

-692 VVAAIS
+692 VIAAIS

>member
-1 MKKYPSEAYSS
+1 MKKYPSEACSS
-12 NSRTLHR
+12 NSRTLRR

-47 ASGSDSPAA
+47 ASGSSAPAA
-56 IEAAMQPGEGASS
+56 IETAMQPGEGTSS
-69 SFVNAAP
+69 SSANIAP
-76 QAGGKA
+76 QAEGKA
-82 TASSAESTSGVEG
+82 ATSPAENTSGVEG
-95 QNLPGSDPAKSS
+95 QDSPGSAPAKSS

-118 SGSASVGE
+118 SGSAPAGE
-126 GTASAAA
+126 GAAS
-133 PATGSGPSATTTAPE
+133 
-148 GGTSPDAATPATG
+148 AATPATG
-161 NAPDPAAS
+161 SATDPAAS
-169 AAVTSG
+169 AAEGT
-175 GLTLAA
+175 AA
-181 VPAAE
+181 ST
-186 GAAAP
+186 
-191 AAGVVAK
+191 AGVVAK

-293 TLDNTAMSLDGTG
+293 TLDNTAMNLDGTG
-306 TASNTHAIYFT
+306 TASGTHAIYFT

-396 NIANGS
+396 DIANGS

-443 VDGTST
+443 VDGAST

-476 LIAKGAVVEINNNG
+476 FIAKGAVVEINNNG

-528 SLTLPSGAKIYN
+528 SLTLPSGAKIHN
-540 NIAAKA
+540 NTAAKA

-552 LGKIVVPATGKWIL
+552 LGKIVVPATGEWIL
-566 DQNHDGVGDHSI
+566 DQNHDGAGDHSI
-578 AGWFEDGLGSDNPQR
+578 TGWFEDGLGSDNPQR

-605 IIGIEEGNFEI
+605 MIGIEEGSFET
-616 PLALKAAHGIE
+616 PLALKAAHGVE
-627 VDLGEGEEPASP
+627 VDPGEGDEPAVP
-639 DGGSE
+639 DDGSE
-644 DPGKAEGSSG
+644 DPGKAEGSSS

-665 VAPGSVKSVSPKTGD
+665 VASGSVKSVSPKTGD

-692 VVAAIS
+692 VIAAIS

>member
-1 MKKYPSEAYSS
+1 MKKYPSEACSS
-12 NSRTLHR
+12 NSHTLRR

-69 SFVNAAP
+69 SSVNAAS
-76 QAGGKA
+76 QAEGKA
-82 TASSAESTSGVEG
+82 AASSVESASGVES
-95 QNLPGSDPAKSS
+95 QNLPGSAPAKSS

-148 GGTSPDAATPATG
+148 GGTSPDAATSATG
-161 NAPDPAAS
+161 SATDPAA
-169 AAVTSG
+169 AA
-175 GLTLAA
+175 
-181 VPAAE
+181 PAAE

-191 AAGVVAK
+191 TAGVVAK
-198 IGEQSYATLDEA
+198 IGERSYATLDEA

-358 VVLDHNRSGI
+358 AVLDHNRSGI

-396 NIANGS
+396 DIANGS

-443 VDGTST
+443 VDGTSI

-476 LIAKGAVVEINNNG
+476 FIAKGAVVEINNNG

-502 EEGVDLSILQNYE
+502 EEGVDLSVLQNYE

-540 NIAAKA
+540 NTAAKA

-578 AGWFEDGLGSDNPQR
+578 TGWFEDGLGSDNPQR
-593 WQAHAEDEDANY
+593 W
-605 IIGIEEGNFEI
+605 
-616 PLALKAAHGIE
+616 
-627 VDLGEGEEPASP
+627 
-639 DGGSE
+639 
-644 DPGKAEGSSG
+644 
-654 VETVSAEKAEV
+654 
-665 VAPGSVKSVSPKTGD
+665 
-680 SAGFGLA
+680 
-687 AAAMS
+687 
-692 VVAAIS
+692 
-698 AAFAA
+698 
-703 LRRRED
+703 

>member
-1 MKKYPSEAYSS
+1 MKRYPSEAYSS

-69 SFVNAAP
+69 SSVNAAP
-76 QAGGKA
+76 QAEGKA
-82 TASSAESTSGVEG
+82 AASSVESTSGVES
-95 QNLPGSDPAKSS
+95 QNLPGSAPAKSS

-126 GTASAAA
+126 GTASVAA
-133 PATGSGPSATTTAPE
+133 PATGSGASATTAAPQ
-148 GGTSPDAATPATG
+148 GGTLPDVATPATG
-161 NAPDPAAS
+161 SAPDSAAS
-169 AAVTSG
+169 AA
-175 GLTLAA
+175 
-181 VPAAE
+181 E
-186 GAAAP
+186 GTAAP
-191 AAGVVAK
+191 TAGVVAK

-396 NIANGS
+396 DIANGS

-429 GNGMYGITVGNSLN
+429 GNGLYGITVGNSLN
-443 VDGTST
+443 VDGAST

-458 ASASS
+458 TSASS

-476 LIAKGAVVEINNNG
+476 FIAKGAVVEINNNG
-490 GNGLENYADLLI
+490 GNGLENYADLFI

-540 NIAAKA
+540 NTAAKA
-546 GDDIFS
+546 GDDIYS

-578 AGWFEDGLGSDNPQR
+578 TGWFEDGLGSDNPQR

-605 IIGIEEGNFEI
+605 MIGIEEGNFEI

-627 VDLGEGEEPASP
+627 VDPEEGDEPASP
-639 DGGSE
+639 DDGSE
-644 DPGKAEGSSG
+644 DPGKAEDPGS
-654 VETVSAEKAEV
+654 VKTVSAEKAEV

>member
-1 MKKYPSEAYSS
+1 MKKYPSEACSS
-12 NSRTLHR
+12 NSRTLRR

-34 APGAVSTAYADEL
+34 APGAVSTAYADEP
-47 ASGSDSPAA
+47 ASGSGSSVA
-56 IEAAMQPGEGASS
+56 IEAAMQPGEGASAS
-69 SFVNAAP
+69 SVNTAS
-76 QAGGKA
+76 QAEGKA
-82 TASSAESTSGVEG
+82 ATSSAESTSGVEG
-95 QNLPGSDPAKSS
+95 QDSPGSALAKSS

-118 SGSASVGE
+118 SSSAPVGE
-126 GTASAAA
+126 GAAS
-133 PATGSGPSATTTAPE
+133 
-148 GGTSPDAATPATG
+148 AATPATG
-161 NAPDPAAS
+161 SAADPAVS
-169 AAVTSG
+169 
-175 GLTLAA
+175 
-181 VPAAE
+181 AAE

-191 AAGVVAK
+191 TAGVVAK

-221 LVANATTQGISMKG
+221 LVANATTQGINMKG

-247 FEKDGIAIFGHA
+247 FEKDGIAIFDHA

-306 TASNTHAIYFT
+306 TASGTHAIYFT

-396 NIANGS
+396 DIANGS
-402 EVSFKDNGSHGLSA
+402 EISFKDNGSHGLSA

-463 GGGLRI
+463 SGGLCI

-476 LIAKGAVVEINNNG
+476 FIAKGAVVEINNNG
-490 GNGLENYADLLI
+490 GNGLENYADLFI

-540 NIAAKA
+540 NTAAKA

-578 AGWFEDGLGSDNPQR
+578 TGWFEDGLGSDNPQR

-627 VDLGEGEEPASP
+627 VDPGKGDEPAGP

-644 DPGKAEGSSG
+644 DPGKAEGSSS

-680 SAGFGLA
+680 PAGFGLA

-703 LRRRED
+703 FRRRED

>member
-1 MKKYPSEAYSS
+1 MKKYSSEAYSS

-47 ASGSDSPAA
+47 ASGSGSSAA

-69 SFVNAAP
+69 SSANAAP
-76 QAGGKA
+76 QAEGKA
-82 TASSAESTSGVEG
+82 AASSAESTSGVEG
-95 QNLPGSDPAKSS
+95 QNLPESDPAKSS
-107 ASEASAPGAGE
+107 ASEASAPGASE

-133 PATGSGPSATTTAPE
+133 PATGSDPSATTTAPE
-148 GGTSPDAATPATG
+148 GGTLSDTATPATG
-161 NAPDPAAS
+161 SATDPAA
-169 AAVTSG
+169 ATSS
-175 GLTLAA
+175 
-181 VPAAE
+181 AE
-186 GAAAP
+186 GAVAP
-191 AAGVVAK
+191 TVGVVAK

-306 TASNTHAIYFT
+306 TASGTHAIYFT

-328 TLVVSNYP
+328 TLAVSNYP

-383 INNRGNGSNGSHF
+383 TNNRANGSNGSHF
-396 NIANGS
+396 DIANGS
-402 EVSFKDNGSHGLSA
+402 EVSFKDNGYHGLSA

-449 LKANGNKTK
+449 LKANGNKTR

-476 LIAKGAVVEINNNG
+476 FIAKGAVVEINNNG
-490 GNGLENYADLLI
+490 GNGLENYADLFI

-540 NIAAKA
+540 NTAAKA

-578 AGWFEDGLGSDNPQR
+578 TGWFEDGLGSDNPQR

-605 IIGIEEGNFEI
+605 MIGIEEGNFEI

-627 VDLGEGEEPASP
+627 VDPGEGEEPASP

-644 DPGKAEGSSG
+644 DPGKAEGSSS

>member
-1 MKKYPSEAYSS
+1 MKKYPSEACSS
-12 NSRTLHR
+12 NSRTLRR

-34 APGAVSTAYADEL
+34 APGAVSTAYADEP
-47 ASGSDSPAA
+47 ASGSGSSVA
-56 IEAAMQPGEGASS
+56 IEAAMQPGEGASAS
-69 SFVNAAP
+69 SVNTAS
-76 QAGGKA
+76 QAEGKA
-82 TASSAESTSGVEG
+82 ATSSAESTSGVEG
-95 QNLPGSDPAKSS
+95 QNPPESAPAKSS
-107 ASEASAPGAGE
+107 ISEASAPGAGE
-118 SGSASVGE
+118 SGSAPAGE
-126 GTASAAA
+126 G
-133 PATGSGPSATTTAPE
+133 ATS
-148 GGTSPDAATPATG
+148 AATPATG
-161 NAPDPAAS
+161 SAPDSAAS
-169 AAVTSG
+169 AAEGT
-175 GLTLAA
+175 AA
-181 VPAAE
+181 ST
-186 GAAAP
+186 
-191 AAGVVAK
+191 AGVVAK

-343 GGDGGYNLNVTGGSK
+343 GGDGGYNLNVTGGYK

-396 NIANGS
+396 DIANGS

-476 LIAKGAVVEINNNG
+476 FIAKGAVVEINNNG

-502 EEGVDLSILQNYE
+502 EEGADLSILQNYE

-540 NIAAKA
+540 NTAAKA

-566 DQNHDGVGDHSI
+566 DQNHDGAGDHSI
-578 AGWFEDGLGSDNPQR
+578 TGWFEDGLGSDNPQR
-593 WQAHAEDEDANY
+593 WRAHAEDEDANY
-605 IIGIEEGNFEI
+605 MIGIEEGSFET
-616 PLALKAAHGIE
+616 PLALKAAHGVE
-627 VDLGEGEEPASP
+627 VDPGEGDEPAAP
-639 DGGSE
+639 DDGSE
-644 DPGKAEGSSG
+644 DPGKAEGSSS

-665 VAPGSVKSVSPKTGD
+665 VASGSVKSVSPKTGD
-680 SAGFGLA
+680 SAGFSLA

-692 VVAAIS
+692 VIAAIS

-703 LRRRED
+703 LRRREN

>member
-1 MKKYPSEAYSS
+1 MKKYPSEACSS
-12 NSRTLHR
+12 NSRTLRR

-34 APGAVSTAYADEL
+34 APGAVSTAYADEP
-47 ASGSDSPAA
+47 ASGSGSSVA
-56 IEAAMQPGEGASS
+56 IEAAMQPGEGASAS
-69 SFVNAAP
+69 SVNTAS
-76 QAGGKA
+76 QAEGKA
-82 TASSAESTSGVEG
+82 ATSSAESTSGVEG
-95 QNLPGSDPAKSS
+95 QDSPGSAPAKSS
-107 ASEASAPGAGE
+107 ASEASALGAGE
-118 SGSASVGE
+118 SSSAPVGE
-126 GTASAAA
+126 GAAS
-133 PATGSGPSATTTAPE
+133 
-148 GGTSPDAATPATG
+148 AATPATG
-161 NAPDPAAS
+161 SATDPAVS
-169 AAVTSG
+169 
-175 GLTLAA
+175 
-181 VPAAE
+181 AAE

-191 AAGVVAK
+191 TAGVVAK

-221 LVANATTQGISMKG
+221 LVANATTQGINMKG

-293 TLDNTAMSLDGTG
+293 TLDNTAMNLDGTG
-306 TASNTHAIYFT
+306 TASGTHAIYFT

-396 NIANGS
+396 DIANGS

-443 VDGTST
+443 VDGAST

-476 LIAKGAVVEINNNG
+476 FIAKGAVVEINNNG

-540 NIAAKA
+540 NTAAKA

-578 AGWFEDGLGSDNPQR
+578 TGWFEDGLGSDNPQR

-627 VDLGEGEEPASP
+627 VDPGEGEEPASP
-639 DGGSE
+639 DGASE
-644 DPGKAEGSSG
+644 DPGKAEGPSS
-654 VETVSAEKAEV
+654 VETVNAEKAEV

-703 LRRRED
+703 LRKRED

>member
-1 MKKYPSEAYSS
+1 MKKYPSEACSS
-12 NSRTLHR
+12 NSRTLRR

-69 SFVNAAP
+69 SSVNAAS
-76 QAGGKA
+76 QAEGKA
-82 TASSAESTSGVEG
+82 AASSAESASGVES
-95 QNLPGSDPAKSS
+95 QNLPGSAPAKSS

-133 PATGSGPSATTTAPE
+133 PATGGGPSATTTAPE
-148 GGTSPDAATPATG
+148 GGTSPDAATSATG
-161 NAPDPAAS
+161 SATDPAA
-169 AAVTSG
+169 AASS
-175 GLTLAA
+175 
-181 VPAAE
+181 AE

-306 TASNTHAIYFT
+306 MASNTHAIYFT

-383 INNRGNGSNGSHF
+383 TNNRANGSNGSHF
-396 NIANGS
+396 DIANGS
-402 EVSFKDNGSHGLSA
+402 EVSFKDNGYHGLSA

-458 ASASS
+458 VSASS

-476 LIAKGAVVEINNNG
+476 FIAKGAVVEINNNG

-540 NIAAKA
+540 NTAAKA

-578 AGWFEDGLGSDNPQR
+578 TGWFEDGLGSDSPQR

-605 IIGIEEGNFEI
+605 IIGIEEGNFET

-627 VDLGEGEEPASP
+627 VDPGEGDEPAGP

-644 DPGKAEGSSG
+644 DPGKVEDPGS
-654 VETVSAEKAEV
+654 VKTVSAEKAEV
-665 VAPGSVKSVSPKTGD
+665 VAISSAKSVSPKTGD
-680 SAGFGLA
+680 STGFSLA

-692 VVAAIS
+692 VLAAIS

>member
-1 MKKYPSEAYSS
+1 MKKYPSEACSS
-12 NSRTLHR
+12 NSRTLRR

-69 SFVNAAP
+69 SSVNAAS
-76 QAGGKA
+76 QAEGKA
-82 TASSAESTSGVEG
+82 AASSAESASGVES
-95 QNLPGSDPAKSS
+95 QNLPGSAPAKSS

-148 GGTSPDAATPATG
+148 GGTSPDAATSATG
-161 NAPDPAAS
+161 SATDPAA
-169 AAVTSG
+169 AASS
-175 GLTLAA
+175 
-181 VPAAE
+181 AE

-247 FEKDGIAIFGHA
+247 FEKDGIAIFNHA

-282 MAICASKDGSL
+282 MAICANKDGSL
-293 TLDNTAMSLDGTG
+293 TLDNTTMTLDGTG
-306 TASNTHAIYFT
+306 TASGTHAIYFT

-396 NIANGS
+396 DIANGS

-416 GKLFV
+416 GKLSV

-429 GNGMYGITVGNSLN
+429 GNGLYGITVGNSLN
-443 VDGTST
+443 VDGAST

-469 TKNAREN
+469 TKNAKEN
-476 LIAKGAVVEINNNG
+476 FIAKGAVVEINNNG
-490 GNGLENYADLLI
+490 GNGLENYADLFI
-502 EEGVDLSILQNYE
+502 EDGVDLSILQNYE

-528 SLTLPSGAKIYN
+528 SLALPSGAKIHN
-540 NIAAKA
+540 NTAAKA
-546 GDDIFS
+546 GDDIYS
-552 LGKIVVPATGKWIL
+552 LGKIVVPATGEWIL
-566 DQNHDGVGDHSI
+566 DQNRDGVSDHAI
-578 AGWFEDGLGSDNPQR
+578 TGWFEDGLGSDSPRR

-605 IIGIEEGNFEI
+605 MIDIEEGSFEI
-616 PLALKAAHGIE
+616 PLALKAAHGIQ
-627 VDLGEGEEPASP
+627 VDPEEGDVPVGPGEPEDPEKA
-639 DGGSE
+639 E
-644 DPGKAEGSSG
+644 DPGNVK
-654 VETVSAEKAEV
+654 TVSAEKAEV
-665 VAPGSVKSVSPKTGD
+665 VAHGSAKSVSPKTGD
-680 SAGFGLA
+680 SAGFSFA

-692 VVAAIS
+692 VLAAIS

-703 LRRRED
+703 LRKRED

>member
-1 MKKYPSEAYSS
+1 MKKYPSEACSS
-12 NSRTLHR
+12 NSRTLRR

-47 ASGSDSPAA
+47 ASGSGSSAA
-56 IEAAMQPGEGASS
+56 IEAAMQPGEGASAS
-69 SFVNAAP
+69 SVNTAP
-76 QAGGKA
+76 QEEGKA
-82 TASSAESTSGVEG
+82 AASSAESTSGVEG
-95 QNLPGSDPAKSS
+95 QNPPESAPAKSGV
-107 ASEASAPGAGE
+107 SEASAPGAGE
-118 SGSASVGE
+118 SGSAPAGE
-126 GTASAAA
+126 G
-133 PATGSGPSATTTAPE
+133 ATS
-148 GGTSPDAATPATG
+148 AATPATG
-161 NAPDPAAS
+161 SAPDSAAS
-169 AAVTSG
+169 AAEGT
-175 GLTLAA
+175 AA
-181 VPAAE
+181 ST
-186 GAAAP
+186 
-191 AAGVVAK
+191 AGVVAK

-282 MAICASKDGSL
+282 TAICASKDGSL

-306 TASNTHAIYFT
+306 TASGTHAIYFT

-396 NIANGS
+396 DIANGS

-476 LIAKGAVVEINNNG
+476 FIAKGAVVEINNNG

-540 NIAAKA
+540 NTAAKA

-578 AGWFEDGLGSDNPQR
+578 TGWFEDGLGSDNPQR

-605 IIGIEEGNFEI
+605 MIGIEEGNFET

-627 VDLGEGEEPASP
+627 VDPGEGEEPASP

-644 DPGKAEGSSG
+644 DPGKAEGSSS

>member
-1 MKKYPSEAYSS
+1 MKKYPSEACSS
-12 NSRTLHR
+12 NSRTLRR

-34 APGAVSTAYADEL
+34 APGAVSTAYADEP
-47 ASGSDSPAA
+47 ASGSGSSVA
-56 IEAAMQPGEGASS
+56 IEAAMQPGEGASAS
-69 SFVNAAP
+69 SVNTAS
-76 QAGGKA
+76 QAEGKA
-82 TASSAESTSGVEG
+82 ATSSAESTSGVEG
-95 QNLPGSDPAKSS
+95 QDSPGSAPAKSS

-118 SGSASVGE
+118 SSSAPVGE
-126 GTASAAA
+126 GAAS
-133 PATGSGPSATTTAPE
+133 
-148 GGTSPDAATPATG
+148 AATPATG
-161 NAPDPAAS
+161 SATDPAAS

-175 GLTLAA
+175 GSTLAA
-181 VPAAE
+181 VSATE

-191 AAGVVAK
+191 TAGVVAK

-221 LVANATTQGISMKG
+221 LVVNATTQGISMKG
-235 DLTINGA
+235 NLTINGA

-293 TLDNTAMSLDGTG
+293 TLDNTAMNLDGTG
-306 TASNTHAIYFT
+306 TASGTHAIYFT

-396 NIANGS
+396 DIANGS

-421 KGSTVTCT
+421 KGSTITCM

-476 LIAKGAVVEINNNG
+476 FIAKGAVVEINNNG

-528 SLTLPSGAKIYN
+528 SLTLPSGAKIHN
-540 NIAAKA
+540 NTAAKA

-552 LGKIVVPATGKWIL
+552 LGKIVVPATGEWIL
-566 DQNHDGVGDHSI
+566 DQNHDGAGDHSI
-578 AGWFEDGLGSDNPQR
+578 TGWFEDGLGSDNPQR

-605 IIGIEEGNFEI
+605 MIGIEEGSFET
-616 PLALKAAHGIE
+616 PLALKAAHGVE
-627 VDLGEGEEPASP
+627 VDPGEGDEPAAP
-639 DGGSE
+639 DDGSE
-644 DPGKAEGSSG
+644 DSGKAEGSSS
-654 VETVSAEKAEV
+654 VETVNAEKAEV
-665 VAPGSVKSVSPKTGD
+665 VAPSSVKSVSPKTGD

-692 VVAAIS
+692 VIAAIS

>member
-12 NSRTLHR
+12 NSRTLRR

-47 ASGSDSPAA
+47 ASGSGTPAA
-56 IEAAMQPGEGASS
+56 IEAAVQPEEGASS
-69 SFVNAAP
+69 SSANAAP
-76 QAGGKA
+76 QAEGKA
-82 TASSAESTSGVEG
+82 AASSAESASSVET
-95 QNLPGSDPAKSS
+95 QNLPGPAPAKSS

-118 SGSASVGE
+118 SGSAPAGE
-126 GTASAAA
+126 GAASAAV
-133 PATGSGPSATTTAPE
+133 PAAGSGPSATAAAPE
-148 GGTSPDAATPATG
+148 GGTSSDAATPASG
-161 NAPDPAAS
+161 SAPDAATS
-169 AAVTSG
+169 AAAASG

-181 VPAAE
+181 AP
-186 GAAAP
+186 AAAP
-191 AAGVVAK
+191 TAGVVAK

-221 LVANATTQGISMKG
+221 LVANATSQGISMKG
-235 DLTINGA
+235 DLVINGA

-247 FEKDGIAIFGHA
+247 FEKDGIAIFNHA

-282 MAICASKDGSL
+282 MAICANKDGLL
-293 TLDNTAMSLDGTG
+293 TLDNTAMALDGTG
-306 TASNTHAIYFT
+306 TASGTHAIYFT

-368 AGTFFVKVDASELTV
+368 AGTFFVKVDASELAV

-396 NIANGS
+396 DIANGS

-429 GNGMYGITVGNSLN
+429 GNGLYGITVSNSLN
-443 VDGTST
+443 VDGAST
-449 LKANGNKTK
+449 LKVNGNKTK

-469 TKNAREN
+469 TKNAKEN
-476 LIAKGAVVEINNNG
+476 FIAKGAVVEINNNG
-490 GNGLENYADLLI
+490 GNGLENYADLFI
-502 EEGVDLSILQNYE
+502 EDGVDLSILQNYE

-528 SLTLPSGAKIYN
+528 SLTLPSGAKIHN
-540 NIAAKA
+540 NTAAKA
-546 GDDIFS
+546 GDDIYS
-552 LGKIVVPATGKWIL
+552 LGKIVVPATGEWIL
-566 DQNHDGVGDHSI
+566 DQNHDGVGDHAI
-578 AGWFEDGLGSDNPQR
+578 TGWFEDGLGSDNPQR

-605 IIGIEEGNFEI
+605 MIEIEEGSFEI
-616 PLALKAAHGIE
+616 PLALKATHGIQ
-627 VDLGEGEEPASP
+627 VDPEEGDVPVGPGE
-639 DGGSE
+639 SE
-644 DPGKAEGSSG
+644 DPGKAEDPVS
-654 VETVSAEKAEV
+654 VKTVSAEKAEV
-665 VAPGSVKSVSPKTGD
+665 VATSSAKSVSPKTGD
-680 SAGFGLA
+680 SAGFSLA

-692 VVAAIS
+692 VLAAIS